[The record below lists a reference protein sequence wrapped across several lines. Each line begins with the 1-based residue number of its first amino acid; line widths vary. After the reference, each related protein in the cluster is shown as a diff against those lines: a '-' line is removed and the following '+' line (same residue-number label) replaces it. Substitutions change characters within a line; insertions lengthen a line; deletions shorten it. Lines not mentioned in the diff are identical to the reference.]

1 MERLIIDTDPGV
13 DDAQAFLMASAHP
26 GVKIE
31 ALLAVGGNV
40 GLEHT
45 LRNALL
51 FTEIVEQDIPVY
63 AGCDQP
69 LVQFQEDAAIAHGN
83 DGLGD
88 AGIVPQ
94 YRVAEKEHAVL
105 ALIRMVNESPG
116 EFTLAA
122 IGPLTNIALALK
134 FDPELPTK
142 LKRFVI
148 MGGAVTGDGNTSCV
162 KAEFNI
168 YYDPEAAHIVFEAW
182 GRAGLQVEVIDWE
195 ITKRHGFARATF
207 EAWREIDSARGK
219 FFRKITER
227 QIHRTFTV
235 LNRPT
240 VFAADPL
247 ALAVLLEPDIVTRRE
262 SHHLAIELV
271 GTHTRG
277 ETVVDWGDRSGGAIN
292 ADIIMEVDQA
302 RFEALMEQ
310 GLL

>member
-13 DDAQAFLMASAHP
+13 DDAQAFLMASAHS

-45 LRNALL
+45 LRNSLL
-51 FTEIVEQDIPVY
+51 FTEIVDQDIPVY
-63 AGCDQP
+63 AGCDKP
-69 LVQFQEDAAIAHGN
+69 LVMFQEDAAFSHGE

-88 AGIVPQ
+88 AGLTPQ
-94 YRVAEKEHAVL
+94 HRTAEREHGAL

-116 EFTLAA
+116 DFTLAA

-134 FDPELPTK
+134 FDPELPHK

-148 MGGAVTGDGNTSCV
+148 MGGAVTGDGNTSSI

-182 GRAGLQVEVIDWE
+182 GRAGLQIEVIDWE
-195 ITKRHGFARATF
+195 ITKRHGFDRATF
-207 EAWREIDSARGK
+207 EAWRNIDTKRGK
-219 FFRKITER
+219 FFRAITEK
-227 QIHRTFTV
+227 QIHRTFT
-235 LNRPT
+235 LLKRPT

-247 ALAVLLEPDIVTRRE
+247 ALAVLLEPEIVTRRE
-262 SHHLAIELV
+262 SHHLAVELI

-277 ETVVDWGDRSGGAIN
+277 QTVVDWGDRSGQPIN

-310 GLL
+310 GLR